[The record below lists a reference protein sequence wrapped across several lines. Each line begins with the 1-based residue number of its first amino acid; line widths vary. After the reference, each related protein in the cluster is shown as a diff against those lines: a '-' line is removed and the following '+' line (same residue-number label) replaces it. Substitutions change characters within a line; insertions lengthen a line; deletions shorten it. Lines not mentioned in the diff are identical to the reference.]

1 MAAPNFGPQ
10 SDLGFNSPMRFEGE
24 VYDCEVEGTIPADL
38 EGTFYRVGPNRTY
51 PQRYPDDIPFNGDG
65 MASMFRIA
73 GGACDFKQK
82 YVKTQR
88 YLAERSAKR
97 ALFGRYRNKSTNE
110 PEAAGLSL
118 GTANTHIYHHAGKLM
133 ALKEDSPP
141 VLLDP
146 HTLETIDN
154 YHTFGGQFES
164 LTFSAHPKIDGRTG
178 AMIAYGYEAKGDNTT
193 DIAIYE
199 FDRRGNKTWE
209 TWINAPYVCMMH
221 DIAVTE
227 NFILIPTTG
236 YTTSQERL
244 DQGLVHWAYD
254 ESVPIYCAVI
264 PRGGSADEVRWF
276 QAPHRCIVHTVSAR
290 EGRGGQILFDFQAHD
305 AGPFPFFT
313 NWDGS
318 RWDPVKAQSRIM
330 RWTMDLNTTDER
342 VAEETLFADIHTG
355 LPRFDERFTAR
366 DYRYGFSSE
375 AAPGSAGG
383 EGIGGAGPG
392 GSAQL
397 TRWDIESREVVR
409 GDVGEG
415 RSLSEVVFA
424 PRVRSRGEGDGYLI
438 AVANVP
444 QTMNSEL
451 VIMDAGRL
459 TEGVVARVILP
470 FRAHGQVHGNWVPRS
485 EIDFPTNMT
494 VRPA

>member
-1 MAAPNFGPQ
+1 MAAPNFGPE

-24 VYDCEVEGTIPADL
+24 VYDCEVEGTIPEDL
-38 EGTFYRVGPNRTY
+38 NGSFYRVGPNRTY
-51 PQRYPDDIPFNGDG
+51 PQRFADDIPFNGDG
-65 MASMFRIA
+65 MASLFRISK
-73 GGACDFKQK
+73 GACDFKQK

-97 ALFGRYRNKSTNE
+97 ALFGRYRNRRTNE
-110 PEAAGLSL
+110 PEAANLSL

-141 VLLDP
+141 VLIDP

-154 YHTFGGQFES
+154 YHTFDGQLTS

-178 AMIAYGYEAKGDNTT
+178 ELICYGYEAKGDNTT
-193 DIAIYE
+193 DIAIYS
-199 FDRRGNKTWE
+199 FDRAGRKTWE
-209 TWINAPYVCMMH
+209 VWINSPYVCMMH

-236 YTTSQERL
+236 YVTSQERL

-254 ESVPIYCAVI
+254 ASVPIYCAVV

-290 EGRGGQILFDFQAHD
+290 ERGGDVIQFDFQAHD

-318 RWDPVKAQSRIM
+318 PWDPVKAQSRIM
-330 RWTMDLNTTDER
+330 RWTMNFGAPDDR
-342 VAEETLFADIHTG
+342 VVEETLLPDIHTG

-366 DYRYGFSSE
+366 DYRIGFSSE
-375 AAPGSAGG
+375 AAPRAERGS
-383 EGIGGAGPG
+383 GIGGAGPG
-392 GSAQL
+392 GSSQL
-397 TRWDIESREVVR
+397 TRWDVDSKEIVR
-409 GDVGEG
+409 GEVGEG

-424 PRVRSRGEGDGYLI
+424 PRSRNAAEGDGYLL

-444 QTMNSEL
+444 ATMNSEL
-451 VIMDAGRL
+451 VIMDAQRL
-459 TEGVVARVILP
+459 EDGVLARVVLP
-470 FRAHGQVHGNWVPRS
+470 FRAHGQVHGNWVPRW
-485 EIDFPTNMT
+485 EIDYPDAMT
-494 VRPA
+494 ERPA